1 MNAPQNKS
9 YKALEDDVLVSLA
22 RKGDG
27 KASAELVLR
36 LTAAVRGQAAA
47 FSGSLLE
54 AEDLAQEGM
63 FGLLSAIDTYSPGR
77 EASFKTYASVCIR
90 NRMADALK
98 TASRKKHSPITRQ
111 VPMDE
116 QRPDSRIS
124 PEAYVISKEN
134 VENIKK
140 FLANGLSETEG
151 TVMGLYLGSM
161 SYEDIAL
168 RLGITA
174 KSVDNALQRARRKL
188 RYFDSGG

>member
-63 FGLLSAIDTYSPGR
+63 
-77 EASFKTYASVCIR
+77 
-90 NRMADALK
+90 
-98 TASRKKHSPITRQ
+98 
-111 VPMDE
+111 
-116 QRPDSRIS
+116 
-124 PEAYVISKEN
+124 
-134 VENIKK
+134 
-140 FLANGLSETEG
+140 
-151 TVMGLYLGSM
+151 
-161 SYEDIAL
+161 
-168 RLGITA
+168 
-174 KSVDNALQRARRKL
+174 
-188 RYFDSGG
+188 

>member
-9 YKALEDDVLVSLA
+9 YKTLADEALASLA
-22 RKGDG
+22 KGGDS

-36 LTAAVRGQAAA
+36 LTGVVRAQAAA
-47 FSGSLLE
+47 FSGTLLE

-63 FGLLSAIDTYSPGR
+63 FGLLSAINTYTPGGQ
-77 EASFKTYASVCIR
+77 ASFKTYAGVCVR

-98 TASRKKHSPITRQ
+98 SASRGKHSPANLQ
-111 VPMDE
+111 VPIDDR
-116 QRPDSRIS
+116 QPDSNAG
-124 PEAYVISKEN
+124 PEAYVISKES
-134 VENIKK
+134 VENIKR
-140 FLANGLSETEG
+140 FLVSGLSETES
-151 TVMGLYLGSM
+151 TVIRLYLGSM
-161 SYEDIAL
+161 SYEDIAA